1 MYLMIYDH
9 ALHFICILTMFYA
22 FRYVF
27 NYVEMC
33 AGRFGLGFTH
43 DLFIF
48 ACHMFMHISCIRIL
62 SFLSSLFCWW
72 CVFSLSPSLSLEI
85 FWLGFVYLMIYH
97 HALHFICILTMFH
110 AFRGAFNYVEMY
122 AGRFGLGFTHDVF
135 IFVCHMFM
143 HISCIYSLFSFFFV
157 LLVMCFLSFSL
168 SLSWID
174 CAWHLSTNLLQL
186 GTLLIPSLF
195 LLILHP
201 PSSRSIPWWEGWAGL
216 AWELSETWRS
226 SKAPCHSIRLF
237 QHSFI
242 RCHLD
247 SGIGIS
253 LWDTL
258 NVPYRVY
265 TGVLLQYTR
274 YRYIYTSVCHDI

>member
-9 ALHFICILTMFYA
+9 ALHFICILTMFHA

-33 AGRFGLGFTH
+33 VGRFGLGFSH

-72 CVFSLSPSLSLEI
+72 CVFFLSPSLSLEI
-85 FWLGFVYLMIYH
+85 FGLGFVYLMIYH

-110 AFRGAFNYVEMY
+110 AFRCAFNYVEMY

-135 IFVCHMFM
+135 IFVCHTFM

-174 CAWHLSTNLLQL
+174 CAWHLSTNLLRL
-186 GTLLIPSLF
+186 RTLLIPSLF

-201 PSSRSIPWWEGWAGL
+201 LFMFDSMMGRSSRTSLRTFRDVAFIQSAMSFYRTFPTLLYPMSFGFGD
-216 AWELSETWRS
+216 RN
-226 SKAPCHSIRLF
+226 LF
-237 QHSFI
+237 
-242 RCHLD
+242 
-247 SGIGIS
+247 
-253 LWDTL
+253 
-258 NVPYRVY
+258 V
-265 TGVLLQYTR
+265 R
-274 YRYIYTSVCHDI
+274 YP